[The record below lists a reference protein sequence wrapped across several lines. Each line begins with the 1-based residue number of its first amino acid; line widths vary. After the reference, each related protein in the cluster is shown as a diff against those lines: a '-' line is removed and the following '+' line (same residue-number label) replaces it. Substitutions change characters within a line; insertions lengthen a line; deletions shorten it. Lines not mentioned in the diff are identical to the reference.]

1 MFTEQWQ
8 TWVLLALGSLLVVG
22 LPILAIT
29 FGVMVSTF
37 ASAATQAGPYG
48 RPGPSPFPLLI
59 VMGATLLS
67 LLVLVPL
74 SAYFQAGLYKSAF
87 KQLRGGRLAFR
98 DLFSGG
104 DCFLP
109 VLGETIL
116 VAILTMIGGMMCVIP
131 GLIVAGLMMFTVPLT
146 VERRLG
152 VMDAMRHSYELTK
165 NNMLLFTLFALLLQ
179 LIVGAGSYACYVGL
193 LATYPLL
200 FTITA
205 VAYRDCFGLP
215 GARSFLLAQP
225 SAVAPYAPPEAYT
238 PMHPPVQSAVQHS
251 AVCSQ
256 CQTEL
261 PPTATFCPRCGARV
275 PS

>member
-1 MFTEQWQ
+1 M
-8 TWVLLALGSLLVVG
+8 LAMTVG
-22 LPILAIT
+22 IMMA
-29 FGVMVSTF
+29 TF

-48 RPGPSPFPLLI
+48 TTEPSPLPFFIMVGGMIFSILILL
-59 VMGATLLS
+59 
-67 LLVLVPL
+67 PL
-74 SAYFQAGLYKSAF
+74 SAYFQAGLFKGAF

-109 VLGETIL
+109 VLGEMIL
-116 VAILTMIGGMMCVIP
+116 VGLLTMIGAALCVIP

-152 VMDAMRHSYELTK
+152 VIEAMRESYELTK

-193 LATYPLL
+193 LATYPLM

-215 GARSFLLAQP
+215 GARSFLVAHP
-225 SAVAPYAPPEAYT
+225 ASVAPYAPPPPPDIYAPPPPPPDIYGQHPEAYA
-238 PMHPPVQSAVQHS
+238 PIEPPRT
-251 AVCSQ
+251 VCQQ

-261 PPTATFCPRCGARV
+261 PPTATFCPRCGARI
-275 PS
+275 ST